1 MSSYIYF
8 YIKPNENQY
17 ILVDYFS
24 RSNKIYGYA
33 SNYAEWEKLKPLSE
47 ESINYIIDRIL
58 KDIESAKE
66 YIAKHNKLINDIR
79 GMNNSINEK
88 LEAIGNY
95 QEVIE
100 EAEEEIAELNY
111 TEDFFLTLSM
121 IYNHNQR
128 EEPWIYIGIEIPLE
142 AINNSNE

>member
-47 ESINYIIDRIL
+47 ESICYIIDNIH
-58 KDIESAKE
+58 KDIKSTKE
-66 YIAKHNKLINDIR
+66 
-79 GMNNSINEK
+79 
-88 LEAIGNY
+88 
-95 QEVIE
+95 
-100 EAEEEIAELNY
+100 
-111 TEDFFLTLSM
+111 
-121 IYNHNQR
+121 
-128 EEPWIYIGIEIPLE
+128 
-142 AINNSNE
+142 